1 MNALRNWW
9 QGLRARIVP
18 GFTKSWAWL
27 ASLAGVLIA
36 YGPDLAAF
44 IIDHIDLISTV
55 VPTFPAWLKALI
67 LLAAHLGVLFLRPIK
82 QANMPQPTTPVA
94 IVKVPETLDL
104 GAVAVPTEVQKTS
117 TGGL

>member
-1 MNALRNWW
+1 MNAVRAWW
-9 QGLRARIVP
+9 GSLRARLVP

-27 ASLAGVLIA
+27 ASLVGVLTA

-44 IIDHIDLISTV
+44 VIEHIDLISTA
-55 VPTFPAWLKALI
+55 VPTFPAWAKALI
-67 LLAAHLGVLFLRPIK
+67 LLIANGAVLVLRPIK

-94 IVKVPETLDL
+94 IVKVPDTLDL
-104 GAVAVPTEVQKTS
+104 GAVTVPTEVESTR